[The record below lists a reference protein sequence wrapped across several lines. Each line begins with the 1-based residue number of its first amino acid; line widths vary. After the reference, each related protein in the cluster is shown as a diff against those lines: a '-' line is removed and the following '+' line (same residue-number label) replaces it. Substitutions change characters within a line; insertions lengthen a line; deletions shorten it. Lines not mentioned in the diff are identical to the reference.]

1 MASGCY
7 RGLSEEEIDNKRE
20 YTKKK
25 DNRISLMRAI
35 TKAHYERI
43 AFLSQIKDAQIKIL
57 SKRKKTF
64 LLYKKI
70 LFS

>member
-25 DNRISLMRAI
+25 I
-35 TKAHYERI
+35 TEYV
-43 AFLSQIKDAQIKIL
+43 
-57 SKRKKTF
+57 
-64 LLYKKI
+64 
-70 LFS
+70 